1 MGANDP
7 AQPVKAVWL
16 PRVQK
21 LGTQGADGGERV
33 LSYDV
38 LHSQANSQRSLGFLG
53 QGWAR
58 VILCALPWGLLVST
72 RRRDNMGLS
81 CFLP

>member
-1 MGANDP
+1 MGVNDP

-38 LHSQANSQRSLGFLG
+38 PHSQAYSQRSLGFLG
-53 QGWAR
+53 QGAR
-58 VILCALPWGLLVST
+58 MILCALPWGLLVST
-72 RRRDNMGLS
+72 QRRDNMGLS